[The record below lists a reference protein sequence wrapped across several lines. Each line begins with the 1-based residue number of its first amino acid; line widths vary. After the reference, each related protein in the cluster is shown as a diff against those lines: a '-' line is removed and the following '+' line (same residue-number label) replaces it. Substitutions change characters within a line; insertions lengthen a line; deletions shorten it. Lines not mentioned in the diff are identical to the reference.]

1 MINRIL
7 IRIKVVQ
14 MLYSYF
20 LTKEEKSFVD
30 AKKELKKS
38 LEMAYQLYN
47 YIFVLMVE
55 LTDLQDRRLDAA
67 KNKYLP
73 TEEDLNPNTKFVDNL
88 FIKRLRNSQVFVDY
102 QKENKL
108 TWLDDDIFMKL
119 MLDKVLKS
127 DVYVNYMSNG
137 SSDFVEDCELWR
149 ELLKKVILV
158 DDDFTDQ
165 LEAKSVYWNDDLE
178 TIGTF
183 VIKTIKRFENE
194 GEKAFMPM
202 YKDEED
208 SRFGE
213 QLFTQAVQNREKS
226 DELINKFVQT
236 ENWDTERIA
245 FMDRVVMNVAV
256 AEVLNYPAIP
266 TRVTL
271 NEYIEIAKYYST
283 PRSGQ
288 FINGILNSI
297 INYLKDER
305 VIVKE

>member
-88 FIKRLRNSQVFVDY
+88 FIKRLRNSQVFADY

-137 SSDFVEDCELWR
+137 SNDFVEDCELWR

-213 QLFTQAVQNREKS
+213 QLFTQAVQNRERS

>member
-20 LTKEEKSFVD
+20 LTQEEKTFAD

-55 LTDLQDRRLDAA
+55 LTDMQDRRIDAA

-73 TEEDLNPNTKFVDNL
+73 SEEDLNPNMKFVNNL
-88 FIKRLRNSQVFVDY
+88 FIARMRNSEAYVEY

-108 TWLDDDIFMKL
+108 TWLDDDIFVKL

-127 DVYVNYMSNG
+127 DIYAKYMAKPEN
-137 SSDFVEDCELWR
+137 DFIEDCEFWR
-149 ELLKKVILV
+149 DLLKRVILV
-158 DDDFTDQ
+158 DDDFVDQ
-165 LEAKSVYWNDDLE
+165 LETKSVYWNDDLE

-183 VIKTIKRFENE
+183 VIKTIKRFEAD
-194 GEKAFMPM
+194 GDKAFLPM
-202 YKDEED
+202 YKDAED

-213 QLFTQAVQNREKS
+213 QLFTQAVEGRERC
-226 DELINKFVQT
+226 DELINRFIET
-236 ENWDTERIA
+236 ENWDTERVA
-245 FMDRVVMNVAV
+245 LMDRVVMDVAIT
-256 AEVLNYPAIP
+256 EILNYPAIP

-288 FINGILNSI
+288 FVNGILNSI
-297 INYLKDER
+297 INYLKENR
-305 VIVKE
+305 IIVKE

>member
-1 MINRIL
+1 MINRVL

-20 LTKEEKSFVD
+20 LTKEEKTFAD

-55 LTDLQDRRLDAA
+55 LTDMQDRRLDAA
-67 KNKYLP
+67 RNKYLP
-73 TEEDLNPNTKFVDNL
+73 SEEDLHPNMKFVENQ
-88 FIKRLRNSQVFVDY
+88 FIKKLRNSSAFIEY
-102 QKENKL
+102 QKEYKL
-108 TWLDDDIFMKL
+108 TWHDDDIFLKL
-119 MLDKVLKS
+119 LLDKIIKS
-127 DVYVNYMSNG
+127 NVYTEYMSN
-137 SSDFVEDCELWR
+137 SNNNFVADCELWR
-149 ELLKKVILV
+149 DLLKRVILV

-165 LEAKSVYWNDDLE
+165 LESKSVYWNDDIE

-183 VIKTIKRFENE
+183 VLKSIKRFESCE
-194 GEKAFMPM
+194 EKAFMPM

-213 QLFTQAVQNREKS
+213 QLFTLTVQNRDKC
-226 DELINKFVQT
+226 DELINRFIQT
-236 ENWDTERIA
+236 ENWDTERVA
-245 FMDRVVMNVAV
+245 FMDRVVMDVAIT
-256 AEVLNYPAIP
+256 EVLNYPAIP
-266 TRVTL
+266 TRVSL

-288 FINGILNSI
+288 FVNGILNSI
-297 INYLKDER
+297 INHLKDER
-305 VIVKE
+305 IIVKE

>member
-88 FIKRLRNSQVFVDY
+88 FIKRLRNSQVFADY

-127 DVYVNYMSNG
+127 DVYVNYMNNG
-137 SSDFVEDCELWR
+137 SNDFVEDCELWR

-213 QLFTQAVQNREKS
+213 QLFTQAVQNRERS

>member
-1 MINRIL
+1 MINRVL

-20 LTKEEKSFVD
+20 LTKEEKTFAD

-55 LTDLQDRRLDAA
+55 LTDMQDRRLDAA
-67 KNKYLP
+67 RNKYLP
-73 TEEDLNPNTKFVDNL
+73 SEEDLHPNMKFVENQ
-88 FIKRLRNSQVFVDY
+88 FIKKLRNSSAFIEY
-102 QKENKL
+102 QKEHKL
-108 TWLDDDIFMKL
+108 TWHDDDIFLKL
-119 MLDKVLKS
+119 LLDKIIKS
-127 DVYVNYMSNG
+127 NVYTEYMSN
-137 SSDFVEDCELWR
+137 SNNDFVADCELWR
-149 ELLKKVILV
+149 DLLKRVILV

-165 LEAKSVYWNDDLE
+165 LESKSVYWNDDIE

-183 VIKTIKRFENE
+183 VLKSIKRFETCE
-194 GEKAFMPM
+194 EKAFMPM

-213 QLFTQAVQNREKS
+213 QLFTLTVQNRDKC
-226 DELINKFVQT
+226 DELINRFIQT
-236 ENWDTERIA
+236 ENWDTERVA
-245 FMDRVVMNVAV
+245 FMDRVVMDVAIT
-256 AEVLNYPAIP
+256 EVLNYPAIP
-266 TRVTL
+266 TRVSL

-288 FINGILNSI
+288 FVNGILNSI
-297 INYLKDER
+297 INHLKDER
-305 VIVKE
+305 IIVKE

>member
-137 SSDFVEDCELWR
+137 SNDFVEDCELWR

>member
-14 MLYSYF
+14 MMYSYL
-20 LTKEEKSFVD
+20 LTQEEKSFAD

-38 LEMAYQLYN
+38 LEMAYRLYN

-55 LTDLQDRRLDAA
+55 LTDMQDRRLDAA

-73 TEEDLNPNTKFVDNL
+73 SEEDLHPNMKFVNNE
-88 FIKRLRNSQVFVDY
+88 FIKRLRSSNEYAEY

-108 TWLDDDIFMKL
+108 TWHDDDIFLKL
-119 MLDKVLKS
+119 LLDKILKS
-127 DVYVNYMSNG
+127 ETYADYMSKPGN
-137 SSDFVEDCELWR
+137 DFAADCELWR
-149 ELLKKVILV
+149 DLLKKVVFI
-158 DDDFTDQ
+158 DDDFIDQ
-165 LEAKSVYWNDDLE
+165 LESKSVYWNDDLE

-183 VIKTIKRFENE
+183 VLKTIKRFETGN
-194 GEKAFMPM
+194 GKAFMPM

-208 SRFGE
+208 SLFGE
-213 QLFTQAVQNREKS
+213 QLFTKAVLGRDRCDN
-226 DELINKFVQT
+226 LINRFIVT
-236 ENWDTERIA
+236 ENWDADRVA
-245 FMDRVVMNVAV
+245 FMDRVVMDVAIT
-256 AEVLNYPAIP
+256 EVLNYPAIP

-288 FINGILNSI
+288 FVNGILNSI

-305 VIVKE
+305 IIVKE